1 MKTNSKFKIFTP
13 PCGARNSKLPGANAF
28 TLIELIVVISVIAL
42 LAALAMPVFNMVTN
56 NSRIQSATA
65 ERNEIETAIEAY
77 HADYG
82 FYPPSNPNVNPNATP
97 QYLTPALT
105 NQLYYEL
112 EGTTASNT
120 PSYIGFT
127 NLDNSGGLSSYAVQ
141 QSFSVNGFMNCTKGT
156 GEDAKTA
163 QNYLP
168 RLKPGQI
175 CTFTNTTTLGVE
187 FVHLLTSGVTS
198 DPGYYP
204 LGAGIVTEDG
214 RSANPWRYICP
225 GINNPKSYDLWL
237 QIVVGGKTNLI
248 CNWNNQQQI
257 NATNYP

>member
-1 MKTNSKFKIFTP
+1 MNPMNKFTIARFSLSANS
-13 PCGARNSKLPGANAF
+13 ARVTQRAF
-28 TLIELIVVISVIAL
+28 TLIELITVIAVIAL
-42 LAALAMPVFNMVTN
+42 LAALAMPVMNMVAN
-56 NSRIQSATA
+56 NSHIQAAIS
-65 ERNEIETAIEAY
+65 ERKAVETAIEAY

-82 FYPPSNPNVNPNATP
+82 FYPPSNPNVNPP
-97 QYLTPALT
+97 YLTPALT

-120 PSYIGFT
+120 PSGYIGFT
-127 NLDNSGGLSSYAVQ
+127 NLDNSGGLSSLAVQ
-141 QSFSVNGFMNCTKGT
+141 NVFAVSGFMNCTRGT
-156 GEDAKTA
+156 GEDAKNA

-175 CTFTNTTTLGVE
+175 ATFTNTTTAGVE
-187 FVHLLTSGVTS
+187 FVHLLTSGVVA
-198 DPGYYP
+198 DAGYQP
-204 LGAGIVTEDG
+204 LGPGILTENG
-214 RSANPWRYICP
+214 HNANPWRYIYP

-237 QIVVGGKTNLI
+237 QLEVGGKSNLI